1 MSASGH
7 PPSPTRSPLLRRPRA
22 ATAALAAAAAL
33 VCALPSSATAS
44 SEASASVG
52 SEPGNASLTVLDENG
67 RSVDVLGKLTL
78 EQLATALHL
87 SSAELV
93 SQIEALP
100 GSSSALLGEVLNP
113 SATLSQVTSAL
124 SALAL
129 STSPLQH

>member
-1 MSASGH
+1 MADNSEGGSMSASGP
-7 PPSPTRSPLLRRPRA
+7 PPSPTPSPLLGRPRA

-33 VCALPSSATAS
+33 ACALPSSAAAS

-87 SSAELV
+87 PSAELV

-100 GSSSALLGEVLNP
+100 GNSTVAALLSEVLNP
-113 SATLSQVTSAL
+113 NATLSQVTSTL
-124 SALAL
+124 
-129 STSPLQH
+129 